1 MTQQLNR
8 AQRRAAK
15 KQQRPVPGAG
25 HIQLP
30 INIRFNSADETQLQL
45 VPLGLATTLIEGT
58 ADESTW
64 HTLTLRINW
73 GRFLA
78 SDHFQDMEPAM
89 VAAQDAMRSI
99 SARHDRANT
108 WGASKPEYDAIYE
121 ALRICNEMQQQCT
134 RRELRD
140 ALERVYAANEYHQ
153 KVTAIKNRL
162 DARA

>member
-1 MTQQLNR
+1 MELNR

-15 KQQRPVPGAG
+15 KQRRPVRGAG

-30 INIRFNSADETQLQL
+30 VNIRFNAEAETRLQL
-45 VPLGLATTLIEGT
+45 VPLGMATTLIEGT
-58 ADESTW
+58 ADETTW
-64 HTLTLRINW
+64 HTITMRINW

-78 SDHFQDMEPAM
+78 ADHFPEAEPAM
-89 VAAQDAMRSI
+89 ITAQDAMRSI
-99 SARHDRANT
+99 SARHDRAQT
-108 WGASKPEYDAIYE
+108 WVASKPEYDAVYE

-140 ALERVYAANEYHQ
+140 ALERVYAANEYHR
-153 KVTAIKNRL
+153 KLTAIKNRL

>member
-1 MTQQLNR
+1 MMQQLNR
-8 AQRRAAK
+8 AQRRAAQK
-15 KQQRPVPGAG
+15 RRQPSGGAG

-30 INIRFNSADETQLQL
+30 INIRFNAADETQLQL

-73 GRFLA
+73 ERFLA
-78 SDHFQDMEPAM
+78 ADHFPDMEPAM

-99 SARHDRANT
+99 SARHDRSDT
-108 WGASKPEYDAIYE
+108 WGASKPEYDAIYQ

-140 ALERVYAANEYHQ
+140 ALERVYAANEYHR
-153 KVTAIKNRL
+153 KVTAINNRL
-162 DARA
+162 DASA

>member
-1 MTQQLNR
+1 MELNR

-15 KQQRPVPGAG
+15 KQRRPVLGAG

-30 INIRFNSADETQLQL
+30 INIRFNAADETQLQL

-78 SDHFQDMEPAM
+78 GDHFPDMEPAM

-99 SARHDRANT
+99 SARHDRAQT

-140 ALERVYAANEYHQ
+140 ALERVYAANEYHR
-153 KVTAIKNRL
+153 KVTAIKARL
-162 DARA
+162 NAIA